1 MIYSEFTLDRI
12 IGDFGIDVIE
22 SQDYFADRP
31 AVTPPDWLAQFLPI
45 NTPIA
50 VAINTEKARSE
61 MIIAPILLALK
72 HWFNNRVSLFSGI
85 EASCPKVTG

>member
-31 AVTPPDWLAQFLPI
+31 AVTPPDWLAQFLQI

-50 VAINTEKARSE
+50 VAINTEKA
-61 MIIAPILLALK
+61 
-72 HWFNNRVSLFSGI
+72 
-85 EASCPKVTG
+85 